1 MKRRLRIGLLT
12 HSVRARGGVVHTL
25 ELAQALMERGH
36 SVTVIASAEP
46 GEQLFREVDFPV
58 QVLRLSTLS
67 GDLQAQV
74 SQRIDTLVQGL
85 PPLLG
90 AWRFDV
96 LHAQDSLSGNALALL
111 QRDGLAVPPW
121 ARTVHHLDVFGNPTL
136 MAWQERAWRAAD
148 GVACVSDLW
157 TRHFHDVL
165 GYPARRMH
173 NGVNLRRYH
182 IEADS
187 GDAARLAALGLD
199 PQTGPLCLL
208 VGGVEQRKN
217 SVRLLRAVAHL
228 RRTDPAWADARL
240 VVVGGASMLDHSAA
254 QRAWLDT
261 LEEAG
266 LSEGSGQPVL
276 RTGTVSDELMPA
288 LMRRAAVVAMP
299 SLMEGFGLAAL
310 EGLACGTPVLVSRRP
325 PFTEHFQDSPGVA
338 WCDPEDTAS
347 IAAGLQDAARMPR
360 LVATPSVCLEHSWQR
375 SAALHEDW
383 YDELMTEHRA
393 RTEAAC
399 PILTH

>member
-36 SVTVIASAEP
+36 SVTVMASAEP

-58 QVLRLSTLS
+58 QVLRLPTLT
-67 GDLQAQV
+67 GGLQAQV

-90 AWRFDV
+90 AGGFDV

-121 ARTVHHLDVFGNPTL
+121 ARTVHHLDVFENPTL

-187 GDAARLAALGLD
+187 GDTARLAAIGLA
-199 PQTGPLCLL
+199 PQTGPVCLL

-261 LEEAG
+261 LAETG
-266 LSEGSGQPVL
+266 LSEGAGQPVL

-288 LMRRAAVVAMP
+288 LMRRAAVVSMP

-325 PFTEHFQDSPGVA
+325 PFTEHFHDSPGVA
-338 WCDPEDTAS
+338 WCNPEDMAS
-347 IAAGLQDAARMPR
+347 IAAGLQDAVRMPR
-360 LVATPSVCLEHSWQR
+360 LAATPRVCLEHSWQR

-383 YDELMTEHRA
+383 YVELMTEHRSS
-393 RTEAAC
+393 TEAAR

>member
-25 ELAQALMERGH
+25 ELAQALSERGH
-36 SVTVIASAEP
+36 SVTVMASAEP

-58 QVLRLSTLS
+58 QVLRLPTLT
-67 GDLQAQV
+67 GNLQAQV

-90 AWRFDV
+90 VRRFDI

-111 QRDGLAVPPW
+111 RRDGLALPPW
-121 ARTVHHLDVFGNPTL
+121 ARTVHHLDAFENPTL
-136 MAWQERAWRAAD
+136 MAWQERAWREAD

-157 TRHFHDVL
+157 TRHFHDAL

-173 NGVNLRRYH
+173 NGVNLRRYR
-182 IEADS
+182 IEAEL
-187 GDAARLAALGLD
+187 GDVPRLTALGLH
-199 PQTGPLCLL
+199 PQAGPVCLL

-217 SVRLLRAVAHL
+217 SVRLLQAVAHL
-228 RRTDPAWADARL
+228 RRTESAWADARL

-254 QRAWLDT
+254 RRAWHDT
-261 LEEAG
+261 LAETG
-266 LSEGSGQPVL
+266 LSEGPGQAVFC
-276 RTGTVSDELMPA
+276 TGTVSDELMPA
-288 LMRRAAVVAMP
+288 LMRRATVVAMP

-325 PFTEHFQDSPGVA
+325 PFTEHFHDSPGVA

-347 IAAGLQDAARMPR
+347 IAAGLKQAACMPR
-360 LVATPSVCLEHSWQR
+360 LVVTPRVCLEHSWQR
-375 SAALHEDW
+375 SAASHEDW
-383 YDELMTEHRA
+383 YQELMIERPTS
-393 RTEAAC
+393 AAAQR